1 MIFHLSNIDVHE
13 VSLVDH
19 GAIDHDFTDHKS
31 GAKARWFADTF
42 KNRINAA
49 KISVDALADKSGID
63 SKELEAISK
72 GSKSAKAP
80 QLSKIA
86 EALGLKSDP
95 KNKEA
100 DDMDEKKIKAMLEAL
115 LSPFTK
121 ALDAI
126 KADVKTVVDERKVE
140 ADKAKAD
147 AKTAKDKADEDAKNA
162 LPPADAKELTERL
175 TKAEEK
181 VKELGELIDSMAKQV
196 VSRFEE
202 VEKSFGA
209 GRSQKIAG
217 GDDDT
222 KKVKWPS
229 LAKYAGSR

>member
-1 MIFHLSNIDVHE
+1 MIFHLSNIDVRE

-42 KNRINAA
+42 KNRINEA
-49 KISVDALADKSGID
+49 KISVDALAEKSGID
-63 SKELEAISK
+63 SKELEAIST

-115 LSPFTK
+115 LSPLTK
-121 ALDAI
+121 ALDAV
-126 KADVKTVVDERKVE
+126 KEDVKKVVDERKAE
-140 ADKAKAD
+140 ADKAAAA
-147 AKTAKDKADEDAKNA
+147 AKTAKDKADEDAKSA

-175 TKAEEK
+175 TKAEAT
-181 VKELGELIDSMAKQV
+181 VKELGDQLESAAKQIV
-196 VSRFEE
+196 ARFEE
-202 VEKSFGA
+202 VEKTQGA

-217 GDDDT
+217 GDEDE

-229 LAKYAGSR
+229 FAKLANR

>member
-49 KISVDALADKSGID
+49 KISVEALADKSGID
-63 SKELEAISK
+63 SKELEAISM

-100 DDMDEKKIKAMLEAL
+100 DMDKKAIEAL
-115 LSPFTK
+115 FKELLSETTK
-121 ALDAI
+121 ALGQVKEDL
-126 KADVKTVVDERKVE
+126 KTVTAFVVE
-140 ADKAKAD
+140 AAKEKEAD

-162 LPPADAKELTERL
+162 LPPADAEELTERL

-181 VKELGELIDSMAKQV
+181 VKEQGELIDSMAKQV
-196 VSRFEE
+196 VARFEE
-202 VEKSFGA
+202 VEKSLGA
-209 GRSQKIAG
+209 GRSQKITG
-217 GDDDT
+217 GDDDG

-229 LAKYAGSR
+229 LAKYAESR